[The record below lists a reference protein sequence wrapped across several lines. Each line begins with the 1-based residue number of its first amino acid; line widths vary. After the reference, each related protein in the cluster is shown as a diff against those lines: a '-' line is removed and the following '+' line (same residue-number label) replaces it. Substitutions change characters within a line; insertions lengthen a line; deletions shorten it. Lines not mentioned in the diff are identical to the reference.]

1 MDFREVTNNEDGS
14 LNYDNFLE
22 ELRQIGNVKPPL
34 LQEFSS
40 ASSTDQRGH
49 STAGSSSPFHDQETN
64 QFLAQYPWYHG
75 SISRSESA
83 NLVLHQH
90 ARHILAESGAT
101 ETFQTHAPN
110 NSGVFL
116 LRISG
121 TRQGEYVRY
130 LFHSNQYQNMYPD
143 SHRILL
149 FRF

>member
-1 MDFREVTNNEDGS
+1 M
-14 LNYDNFLE
+14 NYDNFLE
-22 ELRQIGNVKPPL
+22 ELRQIGNVKPPV
-34 LQEFSS
+34 LQES
-40 ASSTDQRGH
+40 SSTDLRGH
-49 STAGSSSPFHDQETN
+49 SIASSSPFHDQETN

-110 NSGVFL
+110 GSGVFL

-121 TRQGEYVRY
+121 TRQGEYV
-130 LFHSNQYQNMYPD
+130 S
-143 SHRILL
+143 
-149 FRF
+149 

>member
-1 MDFREVTNNEDGS
+1 M
-14 LNYDNFLE
+14 NYDNFLE
-22 ELRQIGNVKPPL
+22 ELRQIGNVKPPV
-34 LQEFSS
+34 LQES
-40 ASSTDQRGH
+40 SSTDLRGH
-49 STAGSSSPFHDQETN
+49 STASSSPFHDQETN

-110 NSGVFL
+110 GSGVFL

-121 TRQGEYVRY
+121 TRQGEYVSY
-130 LFHSNQYQNMYPD
+130 LFRNHY
-143 SHRILL
+143 ITKL
-149 FRF
+149 